1 MQRHLPFI
9 PDPKVGKVRQPLLFC
24 FTEGEQTAR
33 LNTGC
38 PDPQK
43 AL

>member
-1 MQRHLPFI
+1 MLRHLLFI
-9 PDPKVGKVRQPLLFC
+9 TDPKGGKVRQPLLFC